1 MIFHSVKKTWI
12 DGGLGL
18 NLIALMQS
26 VEAQFPEQGSVDQK
40 VRALGNTAAGIN
52 R

>member
-1 MIFHSVKKTWI
+1 VIFHSVKKAWI

-26 VEAQFPEQGSVDQK
+26 VEAQFPEQGSVDKK
-40 VRALGNTAAGIN
+40 VRAWGIPPLG
-52 R
+52 